1 MGLRL
6 FCHNTNTVR
15 VRMWVEK
22 GGEVYCWSCH
32 KLGLGVSSAFKEGGE
47 GRLSWRSLS
56 LASSR
61 LPASSNL
68 VSFSRSI
75 FSSPCSSS
83 MDSRAG
89 LMMLSAAWC
98 LRSTYSDM
106 SFSREEE
113 RLSALHSL
121 PSFSTIHSIAAL
133 PLLLFEDTV
142 LTMIPSML
150 TTLQKDMFFDLISI
164 RRFLGST
171 VEYSL
176 A

>member
-1 MGLRL
+1 MIIFGFKVFLSQYQYCERENVSL
-6 FCHNTNTVR
+6 
-15 VRMWVEK
+15 K

-32 KLGLGVSSAFKEGGE
+32 KLGLGFSSAFKVGGE
-47 GRLSWRSLS
+47 GRLSWSSLN

-61 LPASSNL
+61 LPSFANSNL
-68 VSFSRSI
+68 LSLSRSF

-83 MDSRAG
+83 MDCRAG
-89 LMMLSAAWC
+89 LMMLSATWC
-98 LRSTYSDM
+98 LRSTYSDL

-142 LTMIPSML
+142 LTMIPSM
-150 TTLQKDMFFDLISI
+150 
-164 RRFLGST
+164 
-171 VEYSL
+171 
-176 A
+176 